1 MAGPRDEDKAEAD
14 RLFYEG
20 RDLLAKNKRV
30 EACQKFDL
38 SFKKDPRAIGTILNL
53 GLCSEMSGQVATAVQ
68 YYQEARDRAR
78 EQSLAEYQQ
87 AAQRKIQ
94 LLAPRVP
101 HVRINLAEKLPDTR
115 ILVDNIVL
123 APDQL
128 GDVTLDPGTR
138 TIVVTARGHLPYE
151 TKIDVVEGKPL
162 TVEIPKLAGQTV
174 IVHENTRRTWG
185 KIALASG
192 GGALVAGIA
201 FGLYARSAYWAE
213 FPDGAQDGAVM
224 DTSHDCWTELASNK
238 LVRRCNELG
247 QEHLASARTLSTIST
262 VSGILGAIAIGAGAY
277 LWWTAPKDEPP
288 PVLGVAVDPDGLTG
302 VTLSGRF

>member
-20 RDLLAKNKRV
+20 RDLLAKNQRV
-30 EACQKFDL
+30 EACKKFDL
-38 SFKKDPRAIGTILNL
+38 SIKKDPRAIGTLLNL
-53 GLCSEMSGQVATAVQ
+53 GLCSEMGGQVATAVQ
-68 YYQEARDRAR
+68 LYQEARDRAH

-87 AAQRKIQ
+87 AAERKIR

-101 HVRINLAEKLPDTR
+101 HVRIRLAEPLPDMR

-128 GDVTLDPGTR
+128 ADVTLDPGTR
-138 TIVVTARGHLPYE
+138 TVVVTARGHLPYE
-151 TKIDVVEGKPL
+151 TTIQVAEGKPL
-162 TVEIPKLAGQTV
+162 TVEIPTLAGQTV

-192 GGALVAGIA
+192 GGALVAGVA

-213 FPDGAQDGAVM
+213 FPDGAKDGPVM
-224 DTSHDCWTELASNK
+224 DTSHDCWTELAKDK

-247 QEHLASARTLSTIST
+247 QEHLSSARTLSSIST
-262 VSGILGAIAIGAGAY
+262 VAGVLGAVAIAAGAY

-288 PVLGVAVDPDGLTG
+288 PTVGIAIDPDGLTG
-302 VTLSGRF
+302 ITFGGRF